1 MNAKIKDVSDSSF
14 EAEAL
19 NSAVSVLVDC
29 WAHWRNPCRL
39 IAPIVEEF
47 AESNLF
53 QAKIVRL
60 DVDQN
65 RAVREKYRIRSIPT
79 LMVFK
84 DGQLVGAWIGALSGH
99 KLASFVFESLRAA

>member
-1 MNAKIKDVSDSSF
+1 MHASEYLWSAPTAIPDSGRS
-14 EAEAL
+14 L
-19 NSAVSVLVDC
+19 SVEQT
-29 WAHWRNPCRL
+29 
-39 IAPIVEEF
+39 APLVEEF

-53 QAKIVRL
+53 QAKVVRL

-65 RAVREKYRIRSIPT
+65 RAVREKYRIRNIPT